1 MRIKSAVYSR
11 LILSSAVLF
20 FVLGF
25 FFVFS
30 FSPSIETTKACPPPP
45 SALRELIMNSDRIV
59 VATVSGSTVAK
70 IERENESGKAVML
83 RIALNVSD
91 TLKGSS
97 VEPLVH
103 VHRYGF
109 ISYTDGQ
116 GAIQVLQGQFE
127 IGKKLLLFLR
137 KSNENGQEGYFLT
150 DYSQGM
156 KDLSDDE
163 LNVYVKRI
171 NEFVEIMKDKQPDKN
186 KIVEWLVRCAEEPAT
201 RWEGAYDL
209 SRNFSLMRYE
219 EAEKAQNKDKKS
231 NEESNEEAEE
241 EEEQVETTDEVATN
255 VEDVTYVQVDELRI
269 ENQNFA
275 IYDSE
280 LPKLLTDAQKERL
293 ANALFSTEKLSDGD
307 HALISLVKNWQGKK
321 VAAFLLPRL
330 RQLAVEDS
338 GTASYFMELI
348 ADIIEDKELTKLAE
362 MYSGIAYS
370 DDDEIIDMNELA
382 SDSQEDQSMVVL
394 QGEEIEETEEASE
407 TDVPLTEEQKPEEQ
421 KTGFTAAQVK
431 SNLLERFINLCESLL
446 AQA

>member
-1 MRIKSAVYSR
+1 MRIKSAVFSR
-11 LILSSAVLF
+11 LVLSSAVLF
-20 FVLGF
+20 FVFGL

-30 FSPSIETTKACPPPP
+30 FSPSIQTTKACPPPP

-59 VATVSGSTVAK
+59 VATVSGSTVVK
-70 IERENESGKAVML
+70 VERENESGKSVML

-103 VHRYGF
+103 VHRYAF

-116 GAIQVLQGQFE
+116 ETVRVLQGEFE
-127 IGKKLLLFLR
+127 VGKKLLLFLR

-163 LNVYVKRI
+163 LDVYVKRI

-209 SRNFSLMRYE
+209 SRNFSIMRYE
-219 EAEKAQNKDKKS
+219 EAEKAQKKDEKS
-231 NEESNEEAEE
+231 NEESNEESEE
-241 EEEQVETTDEVATN
+241 TETTDETEIN
-255 VEDVTYVQVDELRI
+255 GEDEVQIEELSTASRD
-269 ENQNFA
+269 FA

-280 LPKLLTDAQKERL
+280 LPKLLTDSQKERL
-293 ANALFSTEKLSDGD
+293 ANALFNTEKLSDGD

-321 VAAFLLPRL
+321 VAAFLLPKL

-338 GTASYFMELI
+338 GTVSYFMELI
-348 ADIIEDKELTKLAE
+348 ADIVEDKELTKLAE

-382 SDSQEDQSMVVL
+382 SDAQEDQSTVEL
-394 QGEEIEETEEASE
+394 QGEEIEETASEIEEASE
-407 TDVPLTEEQKPEEQ
+407 TDVPSAEEQKTEVQ
-421 KTGFTAAQVK
+421 KTGFTATQVR
-431 SNLLERFINLCESLL
+431 SNLMERFINLCESLL
-446 AQA
+446 VRE